1 MDDIIIEFYSGK
13 YEKKINENSLYYSYN
28 FPEQEVRTY
37 VEKIISEPI
46 DRYVAYIKAL
56 KEREQVTSKD
66 VFQFSD
72 LSDATIVICEKI
84 KAHNNP
90 GVKYIDVGRILLDDG
105 KIRKD
110 GAYTKYGENHV
121 KTAEAMGLFFEL
133 SRTYFLSCL
142 GYVYCDLSIEDRK
155 KLLTRLLLRNKLI
168 IRLLQASENGK
179 INAREFFY
187 MLSDSTYLRRKS
199 NVKTILHILETSEEY
214 DFSGFTNKVV
224 L

>member
-1 MDDIIIEFYSGK
+1 MDDIIVEFYSGK
-13 YEKKINENSLYYSYN
+13 YEEKINKKSLYYSYD
-28 FPEQEVRTY
+28 FPRQEVVGY

-46 DRYVAYIKAL
+46 DRYIAYIKGL
-56 KEREQVTSKD
+56 KKIEQITAKD

-72 LSDATIVICEKI
+72 MKHATVVICEKV
-84 KAHNNP
+84 KAHNNL
-90 GVKYIDVGRILLDDG
+90 GMKYIDIGKILLDDG
-105 KIRKD
+105 KVRKD

-142 GYVYCDLSIEDRK
+142 GYIYCDLPNEDRD
-155 KLLTRLLLRNKLI
+155 KLLTRLLLRNRLI
-168 IRLLQASENGK
+168 IRLVQASENGN

-187 MLSDSTYLRRKS
+187 MLSDSTYLRRRS
-199 NVKTILHILETSEEY
+199 NVKAVLNILKSSEEY
-214 DFSGFTNKVV
+214 NFKDFVNKII

>member
-1 MDDIIIEFYSGK
+1 MDDIIMEFYSGK
-13 YEKKINENSLYYSYN
+13 YEKRINKNSLYYSYN
-28 FPEQEVRTY
+28 FPEQEVRAY
-37 VEKIISEPI
+37 VEEIIAEPI
-46 DRYVAYIKAL
+46 DRYIAYIKAL
-56 KEREQVTSKD
+56 KEREQITSKD

-90 GVKYIDVGRILLDDG
+90 GVRYIDVGKILLDDG
-105 KIRKD
+105 KTRKD

-142 GYVYCDLSIEDRK
+142 GYVYCDLSNDDRQ
-155 KLLTRLLLRNKLI
+155 KLLTRLLLRNRLI
-168 IRLLQASENGK
+168 VRMIQASENGYVN
-179 INAREFFY
+179 IREFLY

-199 NVKTILHILETSEEY
+199 NVKVVLNILGSSDEY
-214 DFSGFTNKVV
+214 DFTNIVEKII

>member
-13 YEKKINENSLYYSYN
+13 YEKKINKNSLYYSYN

-46 DRYVAYIKAL
+46 ERYVAYIKAL

-72 LSDATIVICEKI
+72 LSDATVVICEKI

-90 GVKYIDVGRILLDDG
+90 GVRYIDVGKILLDDG
-105 KIRKD
+105 KVRKD

-142 GYVYCDLSIEDRK
+142 GYVYCDLSDDDRQ
-155 KLLTRLLLRNKLI
+155 KLLTRLLLRNRLI
-168 IRLLQASENGK
+168 IRMMQASENGNV
-179 INAREFFY
+179 NAREFLY

-199 NVKTILHILETSEEY
+199 NIKAVLNILNSSEEY
-214 DFSGFTNKVV
+214 DFTNFVGKII

>member
-13 YEKKINENSLYYSYN
+13 YEKRINKNLLYYSYN
-28 FPEQEVRTY
+28 FPEQEVRAY

-46 DRYVAYIKAL
+46 DRYIIYIKGL
-56 KEREQVTSKD
+56 KEREQITSKD

-72 LSDATIVICEKI
+72 FSDATLVICEKI

-90 GVKYIDVGRILLDDG
+90 GVKYIDVGKILLDDG

-121 KTAEAMGLFFEL
+121 KTAEAIGLFFEL
-133 SRTYFLSCL
+133 SSTYFLSCL
-142 GYVYCDLSIEDRK
+142 GYVYCDLSNDDRK
-155 KLLTRLLLRNKLI
+155 KLLTRLLLRNRLI
-168 IRLLQASENGK
+168 VRMMQASENGNV
-179 INAREFFY
+179 NAREFLY

-199 NVKTILHILETSEEY
+199 NIKAVLNILDSSDEY
-214 DFSGFTNKVV
+214 DFTDFVEKII

>member
-13 YEKKINENSLYYSYN
+13 YEKKINKNSLYYSYN

-46 DRYVAYIKAL
+46 ERYVAYIKAL

-72 LSDATIVICEKI
+72 LSDATVVICEKI

-90 GVKYIDVGRILLDDG
+90 GVRYIDVGKILLDDG
-105 KIRKD
+105 KVRKD

-142 GYVYCDLSIEDRK
+142 GYVYCDLSDDDRQ
-155 KLLTRLLLRNKLI
+155 KLLTRLLLRNRLI
-168 IRLLQASENGK
+168 IGMMQVSENGNV
-179 INAREFFY
+179 NAREFLY

-199 NVKTILHILETSEEY
+199 NIKAVLNILNSSDEY
-214 DFSGFTNKVV
+214 DFKDFIHKIKF
-224 L
+224 

>member
-1 MDDIIIEFYSGK
+1 MDNIIIEFYSGK
-13 YEKKINENSLYYSYN
+13 YEKRINKNSLYYSYD
-28 FPEQEVRTY
+28 FPEQEVRAY
-37 VEKIISEPI
+37 VQEIISEPI
-46 DRYVAYIKAL
+46 DRYIAYIKAL
-56 KEREQVTSKD
+56 KEREQITSKD

-90 GVKYIDVGRILLDDG
+90 GVRYIDVGKILLDDG
-105 KIRKD
+105 KVRKD

-142 GYVYCDLSIEDRK
+142 GYVYCDLSDDDRQ
-155 KLLTRLLLRNKLI
+155 KLLTRLLLRNRLI
-168 IRLLQASENGK
+168 IRMMQASGNGNV
-179 INAREFFY
+179 NAREFLY

-199 NVKTILHILETSEEY
+199 NIKAVLNILGSSDEY
-214 DFSGFTNKVV
+214 DFTDFIEKII

>member
-13 YEKKINENSLYYSYN
+13 YEKRINKNSLYYSYN
-28 FPEQEVRTY
+28 FPEQEVRAY
-37 VEKIISEPI
+37 VEEIIAEPI
-46 DRYVAYIKAL
+46 DRYIAYIKAL
-56 KEREQVTSKD
+56 KEREQITSKD
-66 VFQFSD
+66 VFQFSN

-90 GVKYIDVGRILLDDG
+90 GVRYIDVGKILLDDG

-142 GYVYCDLSIEDRK
+142 GYVYCDLSNDDRQ
-155 KLLTRLLLRNKLI
+155 KLLTRLLLRNRLI
-168 IRLLQASENGK
+168 VRMMQASENG
-179 INAREFFY
+179 NVNVREFLY

-199 NVKTILHILETSEEY
+199 NVKEVLNILDSSDEY
-214 DFSGFTNKVV
+214 DFTNFIEKII